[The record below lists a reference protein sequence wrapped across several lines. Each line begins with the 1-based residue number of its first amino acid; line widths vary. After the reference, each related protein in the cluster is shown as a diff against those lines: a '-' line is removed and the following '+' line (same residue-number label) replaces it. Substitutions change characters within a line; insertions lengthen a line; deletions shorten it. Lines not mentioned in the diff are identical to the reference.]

1 MSRMKKIIIA
11 IALILIALFGICTIS
26 NAIYKVGTKVKIGD
40 SEYQSGRY
48 NLLCCQYGQLLGNPG
63 TMYNTVANIHI
74 EGKTATDHTGK
85 SVSDWSN
92 AKLAYILSRDVS
104 HPYSSPSQYSVW
116 RYMATWI
123 NKVGKELKGVNKGFA
138 YNSYVSGFEN
148 WDKEANKYADKVQ
161 SENISNKTDK
171 DQIKVEAYDGHNY
184 GNYIKVGP
192 FCYEYG
198 GKLSNIEISESKTNK
213 TVKIENVGVYS
224 SQQTFEIGGLDKI
237 KSGKNFYIL
246 IPIDSGIGE
255 INGIKVV
262 ADCNVK
268 TADIAFLQSSIGV
281 WQNLLQYEHSEK
293 TVPLED
299 NWKDINIPL
308 LINLSGFVW
317 EDMLGGKDN
326 NYAAYGENIYA
337 EGDKLKPGVTV
348 RLKDKDGNI
357 LKNIDGQDAIATTDE
372 NGAYKFTN
380 ILIANL
386 EGCWIEFEYDGLTYT
401 SVKPLEG
408 ENDEVNSKAGEVVE
422 ERKALNNA
430 FTEITNKDDINDR
443 SHGYSRDGSGT
454 ATGTLTYK
462 NDTASWQST
471 FESTTYNTNLTAN
484 TNVANYNIGDQ
495 FKNNNYKVNEDGSL
509 EIQYLNLG
517 IVAREQPQMSIS
529 NDIENVRIDVNGYHH
544 IYDYAKRKT
553 QVQDGSAFNVG
564 VKFGSEYTS
573 SYRRAVYPSDIQFSA
588 EEAKDDDARKLKV
601 YVTYATTI
609 RNMSNSLQMSVNE
622 LVNYYD
628 KEYTRVDSWIENGA
642 NIKDTWKN
650 TSKYGQTYNDGNYI
664 GAYTASLAGTKINA
678 GENIKVYITFQ
689 VSENAVRGLLS
700 GNATLH
706 NTTEIFSYSTY
717 YGSDIEGC
725 NTRDI
730 YAGIDR
736 VSAPGNAKPG
746 DKSTYEADT
755 DDAPSMILEAK
766 GVREL
771 AGTVFEDAT
780 DKDLQSG
787 KERLGSGIYEDNENT
802 VSGVKVDL
810 LKVSDG
816 AIATVYPPADTDKEN
831 ATNVSTAKDGEPA
844 TVMTGTDGKY
854 IIRGIEP
861 DIYLIR
867 YTYANGDTKL
877 YKPNKD
883 AQGNITYEE
892 ITDRKITVQD
902 YKSTIIK
909 SSAIKQAFD
918 DTSATHT
925 SWYTDTEKQGRYS
938 DARDTYANREKI
950 DEQIVTLDGKIQSAV
965 DDSLKDDNKD
975 KEIKITKDDGKEEI
989 LIKSL
994 DANTPNFEIPLE
1006 YGDII
1011 TEATGDRYTALTE
1024 NIDFGLV
1031 ERPRQSA
1038 TLGKEVAY
1046 LKVTLPNGQV
1056 LIDCDPRT
1064 GTHDYVTVTKDA
1076 DGKVQEIYITI
1087 DSELIYGSQ
1096 VEIKYDFTL
1105 ANTSELDYRNESYY
1119 YYGDSKENPV
1129 KFTSATLIDYVDSD
1143 ITLKAGQEGTWN
1155 VVNDLV
1161 NKGYNWNL
1169 TPEQEQQILKN
1180 YSTLVKAE
1188 PISNTEPIAAGE
1200 SKTTSI
1206 IVEKLLANSDEL
1218 TYENNGEVVKIGKT
1232 GGRTMT
1238 TTLGSYAPRLLADVN
1253 AEPEVI
1259 NGLVETDEAKAEAV
1273 TIIPPTGSTDNTVMY
1288 AIIGVTSLVVLAAG
1302 IFGTRKFLKK

>member
-11 IALILIALFGICTIS
+11 IVIILIGLFGIYTVS
-26 NAIYKVGTKVKIGD
+26 NAIYKVGSRVKIGE
-40 SEYQSGRY
+40 SEYKSGRY
-48 NLLCCQYGQLLGNPG
+48 NLLCCQYGQLLNDPG
-63 TMYNTVANIHI
+63 TIYNTVANVHI
-74 EGKTATDHTGK
+74 EGKTAKDHTGK
-85 SVSDWSN
+85 SISDWSN
-92 AKLAYILSRDVS
+92 AKLAYILSKDVG
-104 HPYSSPSQYSVW
+104 HPYTSPSQYGVW
-116 RYMATWI
+116 RYMATWV
-123 NKVGKELKGVNKGFA
+123 NKVGNKFSGINKGFA
-138 YNSYVSGFEN
+138 SRINDNGFEE
-148 WDKEANKYADKVQ
+148 WDREAEKYADKVE
-161 SENISNKTDK
+161 SESISNKTDK
-171 DQIKVEAYDGHNY
+171 NKIKVEAYKDNDATY
-184 GNYIKVGP
+184 LKVGP
-192 FCYEYG
+192 FDYEFG
-198 GKLSNIEISESKTNK
+198 GKLSKIEIGDSKKNK
-213 TVKIENVGVYS
+213 TIKVEKFGVYS
-224 SQQTFEIGGLDKI
+224 GQTFKTGGLDQI
-237 KSGKNFYIL
+237 KSGNKFYLL
-246 IPIDSGIGE
+246 IPTNSGLGIID
-255 INGIKVV
+255 NIKVV

-281 WQNLLQYEHSEK
+281 WQNMIQYEHSEK

-326 NYAAYGENIYA
+326 NYAAFGENTYS
-337 EGDKLKPGVTV
+337 EGDILKEGVTV

-357 LKNIDGQDAIATTDE
+357 IKNIDGQDAISTTDK
-372 NGAYKFTN
+372 NGTYKFTN

-386 EGCWIEFEYDGLTYT
+386 EGCMIEFEYDGLTYT
-401 SVKPLEG
+401 SVKPLVG
-408 ENDEVNSKAGEVVE
+408 DNQEVNSKAGEVVE

-484 TNVANYNIGDQ
+484 TNVANYSIGDQ
-495 FKNNNYKVNEDGSL
+495 FKNDKYKVNDDGSL

-529 NDIENVRIDVNGYHH
+529 NDIENVEIDVNGYSHT
-544 IYDYAKRKT
+544 YLYGQRNSN
-553 QVQDGSAFNVG
+553 VQDGSAFNVG
-564 VKFGSEYTS
+564 VKFGSNYTS
-573 SYRRAVYPSDIQFSA
+573 SYRRAVYPSDVKYSA
-588 EEAKDDDARKLKV
+588 EEAKDDDAKKLKV

-609 RNMSNSLQMSVNE
+609 RNLSNNLQMSVNE
-622 LVNYYD
+622 LANYYD
-628 KEYTRVDSWIENGA
+628 KEYTIIESWIGDN
-642 NIKDTWKN
+642 NNNKVNWTN
-650 TSKYGQTYNDGNYI
+650 TSKYGQKYDDGKYI
-664 GAYTASLAGTKINA
+664 GAYTTTLAGTKLNA
-678 GENIKVYITFQ
+678 GENLKVYITFQ
-689 VSENAVRGLLS
+689 VSDKAVLGLLS
-700 GNATLH
+700 ESATL
-706 NTTEIFSYSTY
+706 NNVSEVFSYSTY

-725 NTRDI
+725 KTGDI
-730 YAGIDR
+730 YVGIDR

-766 GVREL
+766 GLREL

-802 VSGVKVDL
+802 ISGVKVDL

-816 AIATVYPPADTDKEN
+816 AIATVYPPVDTDTEES
-831 ATNVSTAKDGEPA
+831 TNVSTAKEGEPA

-861 DIYLIR
+861 DTYLIR

-883 AQGNITYEE
+883 AQGNIKYEE

-902 YKSTIIK
+902 YKSTIIT
-909 SSAIKQAFD
+909 SNEIKQAFED
-918 DTSATHT
+918 NDKHLD
-925 SWYTDTEKQGRYS
+925 WYKKTEKEGRYS
-938 DARDTYANREKI
+938 DARDDYKARENI
-950 DEQIVTLDGKIQSAV
+950 DNELMTLEGTSKPTITSLTADTPRFDIGVEKESIYTASA
-965 DDSLKDDNKD
+965 
-975 KEIKITKDDGKEEI
+975 
-989 LIKSL
+989 
-994 DANTPNFEIPLE
+994 
-1006 YGDII
+1006 
-1011 TEATGDRYTALTE
+1011 GDRYTALTE
-1024 NIDFGLV
+1024 NLDFGLV

-1038 TLGKEVAY
+1038 TLGKDVAY

-1076 DGKVQEIYITI
+1076 NGKVQEIYLTI

-1105 ANTSELDYRNESYY
+1105 ANESELDYRNESYY

-1143 ITLKAGQEGTWN
+1143 ITLKAGQEETWK
-1155 VVNDLV
+1155 VLDLV
-1161 NKGYNWNL
+1161 DKGYNWNL
-1169 TPEQEQQILKN
+1169 TPEEEQQIIKN

-1188 PISNTEPIAAGE
+1188 PITKDSSVAPGE
-1200 SKTTSI
+1200 SKTTAI
-1206 IVEKLLANSDEL
+1206 YVEKLLANSDEL

-1238 TTLGSYAPRLLADVN
+1238 TTLGSYAPVLAADIN
-1253 AEPEVI
+1253 AEPGV
-1259 NGLVETDEAKAEAV
+1259 GETDEAKAEAV
-1273 TIIPPTGSTDNTVMY
+1273 TIIPPTGDTDNTVMY
-1288 AIIGVTSLVVLAAG
+1288 AIIGATSLIVLAAG
-1302 IFGTRKFLKK
+1302 VYGTKRFLKK